1 MEPDSYEINEKSSIP
16 PMSESESID
25 LKTKNAEETSESTVI
40 NGVKVA
46 EYITG
51 FRLYTV
57 ILGIALV
64 VFLVMLDSTIVV
76 TAIPRITTEFHSI
89 KDIGWYGGA
98 YLLSSYVL
106 RPSSLLWILH

>member
-1 MEPDSYEINEKSSIP
+1 MESDSHEINEKSSTP
-16 PMSESESID
+16 PISENESID
-25 LKTKNAEETSESTVI
+25 LKTKNVEETSEGAII
-40 NGVKVA
+40 NEVKAA

-57 ILGIALV
+57 ILGVALV

-106 RPSSLLWILH
+106 RPSFLL